1 MPASSVQ
8 ALRDALTNPDAYPYR
23 PDRIEI
29 EQTHISLVALAP
41 PWVYKVKKPV
51 DLGFLDFTTLERR
64 RHFCEEEVRL
74 NARLCPDT
82 YEGVVPIV
90 ATDDG
95 LRVEGPPADGDV
107 VEVAVKMRYLD
118 PDQGLDA
125 RLEREASP
133 QHDIDRV
140 ARRLC
145 SFYAELSSSPDVAA
159 SGWIERL
166 RAITDENF
174 EQTTDQVGALLRQ
187 PVFNALRYYVDRFY
201 DRHAALLHE
210 RRAGGHIVEG
220 HGDLR
225 LEHVHLTDER
235 VAIFDCIEFNDEFRR
250 LDVADDVAFLA
261 MELDHYGHPAL
272 ARRFVDRM
280 VEGLNDPAL
289 RRLLPFYK
297 CKRAYIRGKVEG
309 MQALDS
315 TMPTAER
322 EESRALAQEHYQW
335 ALRYAVAGEEPL
347 VVVVMGRPGTGKST
361 QAAALAEALG
371 WSHVAS
377 DQVRKTQA
385 GVPLHERPD
394 AATRSKL
401 YSTAHTEETYNTL
414 LRRARDRGSA
424 HQGTV
429 LDATFSRRRH
439 RNRLREA
446 LRAADLPYAF
456 VELTASDETLRARLA
471 ARDGD
476 GAAPVS
482 DARLDDFD
490 TLTERYEA
498 PNALEDARHVRVHT
512 DDRSEAATT
521 EAILRTLIRLTG

>member
-8 ALRDALTNPDAYPYR
+8 TLRDALSDPAAYPYD

-41 PWVYKVKKPV
+41 PWVYKIKKPV

-74 NARLCPDT
+74 NARLCPNT

-95 LRVEGPPADGDV
+95 LRVEGTPADGEV

-118 PDQGLDA
+118 HEQCLDA
-125 RLEREASP
+125 RLERGVSP

-145 SFYAELSSSPDVAA
+145 SFYEERSSTPEVAA
-159 SGWIERL
+159 AGWIERL

-174 EQTTDQVGALLRQ
+174 EQTTDQVGTLLRQ

-225 LEHVHLTDER
+225 LEHVHLTEER

-272 ARRFVDRM
+272 ARRFVNRM
-280 VEGLNDPAL
+280 VEGLDDPAL

-315 TMPTAER
+315 TMPAAER
-322 EESRALAQEHYQW
+322 EESRAQAQEHYQW
-335 ALRYAVAGEEPL
+335 ALRYAVAGAAPL

-361 QAAALAEALG
+361 QAAALADALG
-371 WSHVAS
+371 WAHVAS
-377 DQVRKTQA
+377 DRVRKEQA

-394 AATRSKL
+394 EATRADL
-401 YSTAHTEETYNTL
+401 YSDDHTAQTYATL
-414 LRRARDRGSA
+414 HRRARERGAA

-429 LDATFSRRRH
+429 LDATYSGRH
-439 RNRLREA
+439 HRDRLRET
-446 LRAADLPYAF
+446 LRAAGVSYAF
-456 VELTASDETLRARLA
+456 VELTASDETLRTRLA

-482 DARLDDFD
+482 DARLEDFD
-490 TLTERYEA
+490 VLTSRYEA
-498 PNALEDARHVRVHT
+498 PDALEDARHVRVHT
-512 DDRSEAATT
+512 DDRSEDATT
-521 EAILRTLIRLTG
+521 EAILRTLIRLAD